1 MGMRL
6 RHALAE
12 ALMFTAEACDLLAE
26 LLDPQ
31 RAPHAYESPTV
42 ARPDPPGMYTLDFGR
57 GEVRLNGQVINGG

>member
-1 MGMRL
+1 MRL

-12 ALMFTAEACDLLAE
+12 ALMFTAEASDLLAE

-42 ARPDPPGMYTLDFGR
+42 ARPPAYTMDRHGMIRLDGK
-57 GEVRLNGQVINGG
+57 VNGG

>member
-1 MGMRL
+1 MRL

-31 RAPHAYESPTV
+31 RAPHAYQSPTV
-42 ARPDPPGMYTLDFGR
+42 ARPGPLTLDLR
-57 GEVRLNGQVINGG
+57 GNVWMDGKAINGG

>member
-1 MGMRL
+1 VGLRL

-42 ARPDPPGMYTLDFGR
+42 ARPGMYMG
-57 GEVRLNGQVINGG
+57 GKVINGG